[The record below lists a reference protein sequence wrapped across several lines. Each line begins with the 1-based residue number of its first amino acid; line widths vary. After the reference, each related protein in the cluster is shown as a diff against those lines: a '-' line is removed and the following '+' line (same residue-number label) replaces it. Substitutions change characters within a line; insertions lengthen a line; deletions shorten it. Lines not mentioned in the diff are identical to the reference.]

1 MRCLHPQI
9 SSPFTMRNFFL
20 FLAGIG
26 LFNLGLC
33 HSLQAQKAG
42 EISKVAIPGGKLELS
57 LSYIPAGQLS
67 IKSADGKSLP
77 IQLDAFWIGSR
88 EVTYDEFLLFQYRR
102 NDNNSSNWKDGKY
115 SADAV
120 TRPTPQYMDY
130 TWGMGTLGGVPTVA
144 MTQQGAMR
152 YCQWLYQK
160 TGQFF
165 RLPTE
170 AEWEYACRAGSA
182 TALPEGVTED
192 NLGDYAWY
200 FDNANEKYHPT
211 AQKKANAW
219 GLFDMLG
226 NVAEWTADAYVDDY
240 FAESS
245 KKPNNPWYKP
255 SAKYSHT
262 IRGGSFDDNPED
274 CSCSKRVKSLP
285 SLQKRDP
292 QIPRSRW
299 WNTDS
304 SWLGFRVVKPVKQP
318 SAAEIETYFK
328 EAIVD

>member
-1 MRCLHPQI
+1 MK
-9 SSPFTMRNFFL
+9 NFFL
-20 FLAGIG
+20 FLAI
-26 LFNLGLC
+26 FGLC
-33 HSLQAQKAG
+33 NTLQAQKAG
-42 EISKVAIPGGKLELS
+42 EISKVAIPGGKQELS
-57 LSYIPAGQLS
+57 LNYIPAGQLN
-67 IKSADGKSLP
+67 IQSADGKTLP
-77 IQLDAFWIGSR
+77 IQLDAFWIGTR
-88 EVTYDEFLLFQYRR
+88 EVTYDEFLQFQYRR
-102 NDNNSSNWKDGKY
+102 NDNNSSTWKDGKY

-144 MTQQGAMR
+144 MTQQGALR
-152 YCQWLYQK
+152 FCQWLYQK

-226 NVAEWTADAYVDDY
+226 NVAEWTSDAYVDDY

-245 KKPNNPWYKP
+245 KNPNNPWFKP
-255 SAKYSHT
+255 TAKYPHAL
-262 IRGGSFDDNPED
+262 RGGSFDDNPED
-274 CSCSKRVKSLP
+274 CTCSKRVKSQP

>member
-1 MRCLHPQI
+1 MKNC
-9 SSPFTMRNFFL
+9 FL
-20 FLAGIG
+20 FLAILG
-26 LFNLGLC
+26 LFQIV
-33 HSLQAQKAG
+33 QAQKVG
-42 EISKVAIPGGKLELS
+42 EINKVTIPGGKAEFS
-57 LSYIPAGQLS
+57 LSYIPAGQLN
-67 IKSADGKSLP
+67 IKSADGKSLD
-77 IQLDAFWIGSR
+77 IELDAFWIGTR
-88 EVTYDEFLLFQYRR
+88 EVTYDEFIQFQYRR

-130 TWGMGTLGGVPTVA
+130 TWGMGTLGGVPAVA
-144 MTQQGAMR
+144 MTQQGALR

-160 TGQFF
+160 TGQFY

-170 AEWEYACRAGSA
+170 AEWEYACRAGSKGPE
-182 TALPEGVTED
+182 PEGVTES
-192 NLGDYAWY
+192 NLGDYAWHY
-200 FDNANEKYHPT
+200 DNSTEKYHPT
-211 AQKKANAW
+211 GQKKANAW

-240 FAESS
+240 FGESS
-245 KKPNNPWYKP
+245 KNPKNPWYKP
-255 SAKYSHT
+255 AAKYPHT

-274 CSCSKRVKSLP
+274 CSCSKRVKSLA

-304 SWLGFRVVKPVKQP
+304 SWLGFRIVRPIKQP
-318 SAAEIETYFK
+318 TAAEVEAYFK

>member
-1 MRCLHPQI
+1 MK
-9 SSPFTMRNFFL
+9 NFFL
-20 FLAGIG
+20 FLAI
-26 LFNLGLC
+26 FGLC
-33 HSLQAQKAG
+33 NTLQAQKAG
-42 EISKVAIPGGKLELS
+42 EISKVAIPGGKQELS
-57 LSYIPAGQLS
+57 LSYIPAGQLN
-67 IKSADGKSLP
+67 IQSADGKTLP
-77 IQLDAFWIGSR
+77 IQLDAFWIGTR
-88 EVTYDEFLLFQYRR
+88 EVTYDEFLQFQYRR
-102 NDNNSSNWKDGKY
+102 NDNNSSTWKDGKY

-130 TWGMGTLGGVPTVA
+130 TWGMGTLGGVPAVA
-144 MTQQGAMR
+144 MTQQGALR
-152 YCQWLYQK
+152 FCQWLYQK

-226 NVAEWTADAYVDDY
+226 NVAEWTSDAYVDDY

-245 KKPNNPWYKP
+245 KNPNNPWYKP
-255 SAKYSHT
+255 TAKYPHAL
-262 IRGGSFDDNPED
+262 RGGSFDDNPED
-274 CSCSKRVKSLP
+274 CTCSKRVKSQP

>member
-1 MRCLHPQI
+1 MKK
-9 SSPFTMRNFFL
+9 FFL

-26 LFNLGLC
+26 LCGL
-33 HSLQAQKAG
+33 LQAQKAG
-42 EISKVAIPGGKLELS
+42 ELSKVSIPGSKIEFS

-67 IKSADGKSLP
+67 IQSADGKTSP
-77 IQLDAFWIGSR
+77 IQLDAFWMGTR

-102 NDNNSSNWKDGKY
+102 NDNNSSAWKDGKY

-130 TWGMGTLGGVPTVA
+130 TWGMGTIGGVPAVA
-144 MTQQGAMR
+144 MTQQGALR

-170 AEWEYACRAGSA
+170 AEWEYACRAGA
-182 TALPEGVTED
+182 TGALPEGVTED
-192 NLGDYAWY
+192 NLGDHAWY

-211 AQKKANAW
+211 AQKKANTW

-245 KKPNNPWYKP
+245 KNPKNPWFKP
-255 SAKYSHT
+255 SAKYPHT

-304 SWLGFRVVKPVKQP
+304 SWLGFRIVKPLKQP
-318 SAAEIETYFK
+318 SAAEIEAYFK